1 MPLNYP
7 KYAVLLGAAAVLTA
21 FSGCGERAPAQT
33 SAERDVFAM
42 DTFMTMKA
50 YGSGAETALEE
61 AQQRIKQ
68 LEDELSVTSEDSDIF
83 RINNAGGEAVEVSA
97 DAVTLIGSGVS
108 YWNETS
114 GALEISVY
122 PVLAE
127 WGFTTGNYKIPEPE
141 RLKAL
146 LANVDSGKIEVNG
159 SSVRIPEES
168 KIDLGALAKGYTGD
182 EIMDICRENGVTSA
196 IISLG
201 GNVQTLGKKPDGS
214 EWRVAVKDPF
224 APDTNMCV
232 LSVSDRAV
240 VTSGNYER
248 YFTGDDGRDYWH
260 IIDPKDGYPADNGL
274 VSVTVI
280 GESGLRCDALS
291 TALFVAGTDA
301 AESYLRE
308 HTDVDAVLV
317 TDDDRLLYTV
327 GIADKLDNISGKS
340 AEVIARD

>member
-7 KYAVLLGAAAVLTA
+7 KYAALLGAAAVLTV
-21 FSGCGERAPAQT
+21 FPGCGENAPAHI

-50 YGSGAETALEE
+50 YGSRAETALEE
-61 AQQRIKQ
+61 AEQRIRQ
-68 LEDELSVTSEDSDIF
+68 LEDELSVTSSDSDIC
-83 RINNAGGEAVEVSA
+83 RINSADGESVEVSE
-97 DAVTLIGSGVS
+97 DAVTLIEAGIS

-127 WGFTTGNYKIPEPE
+127 WGFTTGEYKIPDPE
-141 RLKAL
+141 KLKSL
-146 LANVDSGKIEVNG
+146 LANVDSGKIEVDS
-159 SSVRIPEES
+159 SSVRIPEGS

-196 IISLG
+196 LISLG

-214 EWRVAVKDPF
+214 EWKVAVKDPF

-232 LSVSDRAV
+232 LCVSDKAV

-291 TALFVAGTDA
+291 TALFVAGTEGA
-301 AESYLRE
+301 KSYLRE

-317 TDDDRLLYTV
+317 TDDDRLLYTG

-340 AEVIARD
+340 TEVIVRD